1 MLLNTYKFN
10 TNNAPYYHIKDDKL
24 SFKQKINPKEI
35 KLASKE
41 ALAVFNVAMTALNIA
56 LINILCIGS

>member
-10 TNNAPYYHIKDDKL
+10 TNNAPYYYIKDDKL

-35 KLASKE
+35 KLASK
-41 ALAVFNVAMTALNIA
+41 
-56 LINILCIGS
+56 